1 MQSSYP
7 AGLRSSHKN
16 LKADFQYL
24 YGAKSHM
31 DTRNPCQINF
41 GEEVFLGSF
50 VIAHNVESF
59 IGTKLMQV
67 HKGHII
73 AQRETKT

>member
-1 MQSSYP
+1 
-7 AGLRSSHKN
+7 
-16 LKADFQYL
+16 
-24 YGAKSHM
+24 M